1 MKKFVIGVVMAALII
16 GGGYLFF
23 NNQTKEVEKV
33 AENTVTEQ
41 KEEVA
46 KEPGQKENHSAES
59 EDKATKEFAEIKK
72 ELEKEGVDV
81 ELALHQIEENSH
93 KVVVPKL
100 SIDGGVERDENGKV
114 VPSEG
119 SGIIQSED
127 IDKVSEVLKNK
138 NFDIEKVSK
147 KIADGESVDSND
159 KKEKLDIVVPDLE
172 IDNRPHKIID
182 IDDLTEEQKKILEVK
197 VKDSTDTESKSDSNT
212 DTDKGENTSK
222 EDTST
227 SSNTSSSSD
236 KEESED
242 LKRAK
247 EIIKHDQEE
256 RDKRN
261 NEYVPEEK
269 EFVPSEDGSSMSD
282 EAKRMIEKALEENVG
297 EMNEI
302 DISDEGCGTGDKF

>member
-23 NNQTKEVEKV
+23 NNRTTEVERV

-41 KEEVA
+41 KEKIA
-46 KEPGQKENHSAES
+46 KEPGQKEDYSAES
-59 EDKATKEFAEIKK
+59 EDKATKEFEEIKK

-81 ELALHQIEENSH
+81 ELVLKQIEENSH

-100 SIDGGVERDENGKV
+100 SIDGGLERDENGKI

-127 IDKVSEVLKNK
+127 IDKVTKALEDKK
-138 NFDIEKVSK
+138 FDAEKVSK
-147 KIADGESVDSND
+147 KIADGESVDSSD
-159 KKEKLDIVVPDLE
+159 KKIVFGESEKQSTDDSSE
-172 IDNRPHKIID
+172 HKKTTSGEVEVKAEDSKTTDSKDSSNAD
-182 IDDLTEEQKKILEVK
+182 IDRD
-197 VKDSTDTESKSDSNT
+197 
-212 DTDKGENTSK
+212 ENTSK

-227 SSNTSSSSD
+227 SSNTSSSTKKSDTD
-236 KEESED
+236 KERERIKEV
-242 LKRAK
+242 LKKKREERAK
-247 EIIKHDQEE
+247 E
-256 RDKRN
+256 N
-261 NEYVPEEK
+261 NKYVPEEK
-269 EFVPSEDGSSMSD
+269 EFVPSEEGSSSSAEWD
-282 EAKRMIEKALEENVG
+282 KMIEKAREENVG